1 MKQNK
6 FFRQQSQKLLAV
18 LMVLG
23 MLISLLPNVALAQD
37 ARIAINRP
45 VTLQGRYCHE
55 TLPFVDVQ
63 FDIYRVADVA
73 ADGTYT
79 YTKRFQPYRVTL
91 DISDDDGVRDMTN
104 TLVGYVQRDDLQPDG
119 TAVTNDNGIFTYTD
133 KPGIFLVMGASSRS
147 DLDEKNS
154 DKYHLKEP
162 NFDEKNEVTYEPQPF
177 LISLPYTDTQ
187 GNREYDV
194 DLEVKYSMIPYTDEP
209 EGDNPGGDDPAPTSD
224 KTLRVQKVW
233 KTVYLDGANAA
244 NGTAPKHPSA
254 VSVDLL
260 RDGVAIRTV
269 ELNESNG
276 WSFDFTGLSA
286 AATYTVVESSVPE
299 GYTTA
304 VKLEDDTAVITNTTY
319 VNPPEPEPESPENP
333 PDTPEQDVPGI
344 QQDSDDPLYDLD
356 DPNAPRGGKDPDA
369 NGKLPQTGL
378 PYLYVYGLGI
388 MGLIFLFTAYLA
400 KKREQQ

>member
-1 MKQNK
+1 
-6 FFRQQSQKLLAV
+6 
-18 LMVLG
+18 
-23 MLISLLPNVALAQD
+23 
-37 ARIAINRP
+37 
-45 VTLQGRYCHE
+45 
-55 TLPFVDVQ
+55 
-63 FDIYRVADVA
+63 
-73 ADGTYT
+73 
-79 YTKRFQPYRVTL
+79 
-91 DISDDDGVRDMTN
+91 
-104 TLVGYVQRDDLQPDG
+104 LQPDG

-304 VKLEDDTAVITNTTY
+304 VKLTDNTAVITNTAY
-319 VNPPEPEPESPENP
+319 VEPSEPVPAENP
-333 PDTPEQDVPGI
+333 PDTPEANNPLQEGDNPNVPGV

-356 DPNAPRGGKDPDA
+356 DPNAPRGGQDADA

-388 MGLIFLFTAYLA
+388 AGLIFLFAAYLME
-400 KKREQQ
+400 KREKREQR